1 MNQPEH
7 DNPNPLRSSDKR
19 LLCVAPMMAW
29 TDRHCRNLHRLY
41 TPSALLFTE
50 MVTTGA
56 LLHGQQWQLLDYAA
70 AEHPLAL
77 QLGGN
82 QPRDLAACTREAQA
96 RGYDEVNLNVGC
108 PSDRVQKGTFG
119 ACLMLQPR
127 LVADCIKAM
136 QDVSNAT
143 VSVKCRLG
151 VDTQDSDEFLH
162 EFVETVSA
170 TGCTRFYIHARKAIL
185 GGLTPAQNRS
195 IPPLQPRRVQ
205 KLKMQLPHL
214 EIIVNGGITDED
226 QALEHLA
233 WADGIM
239 IGRAAYHN
247 PMLLA
252 ELERR
257 LFNPHHRTVTND
269 ILTVYIDYMQ
279 HELDSGTRLS
289 AMTRHLLHCC
299 NGMPGARK
307 FRRLLSDSKRLKL
320 NDLAI
325 VHEAI
330 GQVFAEAA

>member
-1 MNQPEH
+1 MNDSIE
-7 DNPNPLRSSDKR
+7 DNPNGLPHGSEK

-56 LLHGQQWQLLDYAA
+56 LLHGQQWQLLDYAE

-82 QPRDLAACTREAQA
+82 APRDLAACTREAQA

-108 PSDRVQKGTFG
+108 PSDRVQQGTFG
-119 ACLMLQPR
+119 ACLMMQPQ
-127 LVADCIKAM
+127 LVADCISAM
-136 QDVSNAT
+136 QDAGDVR

-151 VDTQDSDEFLH
+151 VDAHDSDELLQA
-162 EFVETVSA
+162 FVETVAAS
-170 TGCTRFYIHARKAIL
+170 GCERFYIHARKAIL

-195 IPPLQPRRVQ
+195 IPPLQPWRA
-205 KLKMQLPHL
+205 KNLKAQLPHL
-214 EIIVNGGITDED
+214 EIILNGGITDAD
-226 QALEHLA
+226 QAQEHLA
-233 WADGIM
+233 WADGVM
-239 IGRAAYHN
+239 IGRAAYHQ

-257 LFNPHHRTVTND
+257 MFHPQHQAVTLD
-269 ILTVYIDYMQ
+269 ILSRYLGYMQ
-279 HELDSGTRLS
+279 HELQQGTRLS

-299 NGMPGARK
+299 NGMPGARR
-307 FRRLLSDSKRLKL
+307 FRRVLSDSKRLKR
-320 NDLAI
+320 NDLAV

-330 GQVFAEAA
+330 HQVFAEAA